1 MRLPHFWW
9 AITTQSLDPWEEMHF
24 LNGKTAIFS
33 GLVSV
38 LFSAFVLHG
47 HKATCFTGPAR
58 SWPAVPSQGTTQKWK
73 VESWEKKTPQKTQKT
88 PHHAQRH
95 GHANTGSRTPIIRAC
110 LSIEIPPTS
119 LLLHLAKS
127 FQRTKGCDT
136 EASAGPDSSLHLS
149 LPTSAGDPGLMRSH
163 ARAPLSPACT

>member
-1 MRLPHFWW
+1 MGKQPSSVAWFQCFSVHLCFMAIRPHASRGLPG
-9 AITTQSLDPWEEMHF
+9 ADLLCRAREQPK
-24 LNGKTAIFS
+24 NGKWRV
-33 GLVSV
+33 G
-38 LFSAFVLHG
+38 
-47 HKATCFTGPAR
+47 K
-58 SWPAVPSQGTTQKWK
+58 
-73 VESWEKKTPQKTQKT
+73 KKTPQKTQKT